1 MGILMPDLGKVL
13 YFVIGTFLGQKLLS
27 KVKG

>member
-1 MGILMPDLGKVL
+1 MGIVTPDLGKVL
-13 YFVIGTFLGQKLLS
+13 YFILGTFLGQKLLS